1 MANTKSTQPVTS
13 PSAARRGVLLGALMA
28 LAAPKA
34 ATAAPATVERV
45 DAAAK
50 ALTAGLAELHGGDD
64 WRTVVNHEHGFVLI
78 FSVPGSTDGGTQ

>member
-1 MANTKSTQPVTS
+1 MANTKSTRHVTS

-34 ATAAPATVERV
+34 TMAEPATVERV

-50 ALTAGLAELHGGDD
+50 ALTDALAELHGGK
-64 WRTVVNHEHGFVLI
+64 WNVTVNHKLQFVLI
-78 FSVPGSTDGGTQ
+78 CGGCK